1 MIYVFDIDGTV
12 CSNTNGSYEDAEPFV
27 KRIDKI
33 NKLYDNGAKIIYMTA
48 RGMGRSNNDRDF
60 AYNEFYDFTYKQ
72 LTEWGAKFHELYL
85 GKPEADI
92 FVDDK
97 GQWSEIF
104 FQDLQVKEDMFD
116 EL

>member
-1 MIYVFDIDGTV
+1 
-12 CSNTNGSYEDAEPFV
+12 
-27 KRIDKI
+27 
-33 NKLYDNGAKIIYMTA
+33 
-48 RGMGRSNNDRDF
+48 
-60 AYNEFYDFTYKQ
+60 